1 MVLSYSE
8 KLLSVSSYKMSE
20 KQLKQMVS
28 HLGNLIELEKKDDS
42 ILNEIAVLQKR
53 ENAIEESNNILQVR
67 I

>member
-1 MVLSYSE
+1 
-8 KLLSVSSYKMSE
+8 MSE
-20 KQLKQMVS
+20 KQLKQMVA

-42 ILNEIAVLQKR
+42 ILNEIALLQKR